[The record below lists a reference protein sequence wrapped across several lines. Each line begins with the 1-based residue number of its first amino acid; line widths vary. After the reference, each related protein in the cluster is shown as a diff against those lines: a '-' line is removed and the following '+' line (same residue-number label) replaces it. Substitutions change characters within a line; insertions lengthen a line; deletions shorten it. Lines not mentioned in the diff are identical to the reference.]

1 MCLYTCTSVWARHHT
16 FVEFR
21 GQLSERQFSSIM
33 FVLGSNLTCQAWH
46 QVILCTMP
54 SGLTKRY
61 VLRNRKKYLL
71 YHTNIR
77 VCACVHPHLYCR
89 IVCFTIFFFW
99 ERVFIALAV
108 LGTHCRTGW
117 SSQSTEICPFLS
129 LECWDWR
136 GTLPHL
142 ACFIFLFLLS
152 FLVMWGQGLFPCPAP
167 TLPHSPGF
175 LCM

>member
-1 MCLYTCTSVWARHHT
+1 MCVCIHAQVCEHVITHLWSSEDNFQRDS
-16 FVEFR
+16 FL
-21 GQLSERQFSSIM
+21 LSCLFWDQ
-33 FVLGSNLTCQAWH
+33 TCQAWH
-46 QVILCTMP
+46 QVILHTMP

-77 VCACVHPHLYCR
+77 VCACVHAHLYCR
-89 IVCFTIFFFW
+89 IICFTIFLFW

-117 SSQSTEICPFLS
+117 SFQSAENCPFLS

-142 ACFIFLFLLS
+142 ACFTFLFC
-152 FLVMWGQGLFPCPAP
+152 FFCLFW
-167 TLPHSPGF
+167 
-175 LCM
+175 